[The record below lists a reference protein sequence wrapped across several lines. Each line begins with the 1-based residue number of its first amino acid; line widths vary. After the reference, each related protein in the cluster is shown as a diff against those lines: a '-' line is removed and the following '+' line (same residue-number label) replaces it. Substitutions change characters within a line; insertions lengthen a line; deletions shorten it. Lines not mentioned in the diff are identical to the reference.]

1 MVKKLKVFGGHTFYE
16 NKQVRTL
23 VVAYT
28 KKQAAELIGVYYKYF
43 SEYFI
48 ETGNSTE
55 LSVATEIG
63 VYINKG
69 YEYKPKFEDFIK
81 IK

>member
-1 MVKKLKVFGGHTFYE
+1 LTFYGSPR
-16 NKQVRTL
+16 KQIRVL

-28 KKQAAELIGVYYKYF
+28 KKQAVELLNTIDNISYSSFNDYF
-43 SEYFI
+43 C

-63 VYINKG
+63 MYIKEN
-69 YEYKPKFEDFIK
+69 ETYKK
-81 IK
+81 I